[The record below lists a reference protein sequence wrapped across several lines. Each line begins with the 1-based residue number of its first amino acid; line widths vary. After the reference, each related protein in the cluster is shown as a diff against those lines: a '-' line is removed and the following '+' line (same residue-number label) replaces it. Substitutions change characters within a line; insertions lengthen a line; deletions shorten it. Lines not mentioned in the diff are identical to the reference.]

1 MTRLPA
7 MLFALALLCHPAA
20 AEWRIDGSA
29 AIVSP
34 SATNGTIELLAITCG
49 QPFAMEVL
57 ARGGGVA
64 PAGGSADPTYLMA
77 PGRVEA
83 RVDGRS
89 FPLMTEA
96 AEGAVLLHTESAGR
110 AGPIGADLVEAVRS
124 GSMLTLAFDLVPD
137 VPGADGSA
145 HETFAEFPLQGSA
158 DALQAALAGCGQ

>member
-1 MTRLPA
+1 
-7 MLFALALLCHPAA
+7 
-20 AEWRIDGSA
+20 
-29 AIVSP
+29 
-34 SATNGTIELLAITCG
+34 
-49 QPFAMEVL
+49 
-57 ARGGGVA
+57 
-64 PAGGSADPTYLMA
+64 MA

-89 FPLMTEA
+89 FPLMAEA